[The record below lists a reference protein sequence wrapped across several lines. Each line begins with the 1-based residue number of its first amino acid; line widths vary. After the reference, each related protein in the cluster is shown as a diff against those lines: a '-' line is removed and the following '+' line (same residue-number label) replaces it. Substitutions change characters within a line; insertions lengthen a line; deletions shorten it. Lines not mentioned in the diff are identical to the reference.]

1 MWKAH
6 YRAKYYTV
14 LTSELTPAK
23 LTLFSGNQ
31 QKLEA
36 YNFKSRVDSTQDKI
50 YIL

>member
-23 LTLFSGNQ
+23 LFSGNQ

-36 YNFKSRVDSTQDKI
+36 YNFKSRVDSTQDKV